1 MYSWIKKKILKKDFK
16 VFQLVYVFA
25 YLGLVI
31 AMIVMYL

>member
-1 MYSWIKKKILKKDFK
+1 MDKEKNIKKDFK

-25 YLGLVI
+25 YLGLVS